1 MEDGFTIRNN
11 HVQYVKLNK
20 GMFLGGIMLSFIN
33 KKVIF
38 AVAVVVAVLLVLEP
52 TTDIT
57 MAVLRLPSKAAWM
70 ILGFVFSIINWPVL
84 IMMVSGFAIGFVIK
98 TRTIDWDVVK
108 AYFNKEEA

>member
-1 MEDGFTIRNN
+1 
-11 HVQYVKLNK
+11 
-20 GMFLGGIMLSFIN
+20 MFLGGIMFSFIN

-38 AVAVVVAVLLVLEP
+38 AVAVAVAVLLVLEP

-84 IMMVSGFAIGFVIK
+84 IMMVIGFAVAFVVK
-98 TRTIDWDVVK
+98 TRSVDWSEVK
-108 AYFNKEEA
+108 SFFNKEEA